1 MSITAI
7 LEQSRRPDSR
17 INGVVVGVVTDNK
30 DPDKLGRVKVKIPRL
45 SGEDESNWARVI
57 SFMAGK
63 EMGGFFLPEVNDEV
77 LVAFEYGDIN
87 IPYVIG
93 SLWNGKDSP
102 PLVNDDGKNNFRII
116 KSRSGHVIRLD
127 DTDGQEKIEI
137 VDKSENNKIVID
149 TKEKKIS
156 IKSDKDIEISAPS
169 GKVKIEA
176 TDIEVKSSASTKIE
190 ASSTMDLKSSG
201 TANLKGAT
209 VNIN

>member
-17 INGVVVGVVTDNK
+17 IYGVVVGIVTDNK

-102 PLVNDDGKNNFRII
+102 PLTNDDGKNNFRII

-137 VDKSENNKIVID
+137 LDKSENNKIIID

-156 IKSDKDIEISAPS
+156 LKSDKDIEISAPN

-176 TDIEVKSSASTKIE
+176 MDIEAKSSASTKIE
-190 ASSTMDLKSSG
+190 ASSTMDLKASA
-201 TANLKGAT
+201 TATLKGAT